1 MEKIKRIIDVRNA
14 VDSTGTPHVEI
25 DPVRRYAK
33 KYWASISKQ
42 QALAFVKKDFI
53 SENYEGSISSADYV
67 PFSLTFASEPTWNES
82 VSFYETEQK
91 VIFRADSSRFVGVE
105 DPATEWETYVTTEL
119 FPSTAG
125 YYDSS
130 VPPPVYRDHSFSLK
144 APLSLRE
151 LKDFNIEQR
160 AEFADIKPV
169 YNFYVES
176 YENSAKKHNIPEE
189 VLPSLYVFKADQ
201 LSEDNGST
209 TQTSNQFREQTT
221 LGGSVPAG
229 RADILKARRG
239 VPLDDATLEK
249 DANDKYLRNYGKYY
263 KKAAK
268 DNGKKLKNLRA
279 QASRMAFTSQMLS
292 EIGSYNEFHWLF
304 PMYSE
309 IEFTTDH
316 STHVAQL
323 LEDSELGS
331 EMMKY
336 VIAKEIDNE
345 VPKVDFV
352 ESYERFVAPKD
363 QKYEI
368 KPRKK
373 AEIASRPKP
382 VLDFLSW
389 WSLYSTK
396 KESLDST
403 LANSITMF
411 GEDMSEPSDH
421 IRARERYSQQ
431 VFNTIFQ
438 SKLRKFIKNSLRSY
452 ESLLK
457 GTECYTEAMMYKVQK
472 FRGRP
477 TGKPV
482 QTYYLCNSNSI
493 DVLKMIDTQIKYGSV
508 YTYTIS
514 AYHLVLGNQY
524 YYRDIEYGSAQNTES
539 AQFGGRPMSDDEE
552 NEETYYA
559 SATVITRPSLKIV
572 EVPIFAEKERIVDTP
587 PIAPDVDI
595 VPYRNI
601 GNKILFNF
609 KGSIGEAEL
618 HPIALN
624 TEEQLHYDKI
634 RKAQKRRADEPL
646 EFRSDDPAATFEVFR
661 TTQRPKSYMDFKDK
675 KRVSV
680 YTDVSPI
687 TPQKAAAASYVEHLA
702 PNVKYYYMFRSVDV
716 HGHLSYPS
724 TVFQVEMVDNN
735 GNIFPLIK
743 TIEFEERVPRAC
755 AKTAKKYL
763 YLIPAIKQ
771 VVVNEEKSG
780 LVDEEG
786 TVAES
791 ATQAEGNIFLGAQDD
806 NIWDKKFKIRLT
818 SRTTGKKIDLNLR
831 FNYKHVQSEN
841 DYGDYEVDT
850 TTVVTT
856 PSTDL
861 WRIDADEES
870 GDEMLQ
876 LLEG

>member
-14 VDSTGTPHVEI
+14 ADATGTPHSSI
-25 DPVRRYAK
+25 DPVRKFSK

-42 QALAFVKKDFI
+42 QALAFVKKDFA
-53 SENYEGSISSADYV
+53 SENHEGDLANAEYA
-67 PFSLTFASEPTWNES
+67 PFNMTFASEPTWNES

-91 VIFRADSSRFVGVE
+91 VTFRADSSRFVGVE
-105 DPATEWETYVTTEL
+105 DPEAAWESFVTGEL
-119 FPSTAG
+119 FPSSAG

-144 APLSLRE
+144 TPLSVRE

-160 AEFADIKPV
+160 TEFADIQPV

-176 YENSAKKHNIPEE
+176 YEKSTKKQNIPEE
-189 VLPSLYVFKADQ
+189 VLPNLYVFKAEQ
-201 LSEDNGST
+201 VNEEQNNGA
-209 TQTSNQFREQTT
+209 QTSRFREQTT
-221 LGGSVPAG
+221 LGGAVPSG

-239 VPLDDATLEK
+239 IPLDDATLER

-268 DNGKKLKNLRA
+268 NNSKKLQDLKA
-279 QASRMAFTSQMLS
+279 QASRMAFTSQMLG
-292 EIGSYNEFHWLF
+292 EISSYNEFHWLF

-316 STHVAQL
+316 STHIAQL

-336 VIAKEIDNE
+336 VIAKEIDND
-345 VPKVDFV
+345 VPRADFV

-373 AEIASRPKP
+373 AEVARRTKP

-389 WSLYSTK
+389 WSLYAEK
-396 KESLDST
+396 KQTLDSK
-403 LANSITMF
+403 LSNSITMF
-411 GEDMSEPSDH
+411 GEDMSEPSAH
-421 IRARERYSQQ
+421 ARIRERYSQQ
-431 VFNTIFQ
+431 VFNMIFQ

-452 ESLLK
+452 ESMLK
-457 GTECYTEAMMYKVQK
+457 GTECYTEAVMYKVQK
-472 FRGRP
+472 FKGRP
-477 TGKPV
+477 TGKPI

-508 YTYTIS
+508 YTYTIN

-539 AQFGGRPMSDDEE
+539 SLFGGRILTDEEE
-552 NEETYYA
+552 NEDLYYA
-559 SATVITRPSLKIV
+559 SATVVTRPSLKII
-572 EVPIFAEKERIVDTP
+572 EVPIFAEKERIIDTP

-601 GNKILFNF
+601 GNRILFNF

-618 HPIALN
+618 HPIILN
-624 TEEQLHYDKI
+624 KEEKLHYDKV
-634 RKAQKRRADEPL
+634 RKAQKRRPDEPL
-646 EFRSDDPAATFEVFR
+646 EFRSDDPASVFEVFR
-661 TTQRPKSYMDFKDK
+661 TTQRPKSYADFKDK

-687 TPQKAAAASYVEHLA
+687 TPQKAAAASYVEYLS
-702 PNVKYYYMFRSVDV
+702 PNVKYYYMFRSIDV
-716 HGHLSYPS
+716 HGHISYP
-724 TVFQVEMVDNN
+724 TAVFQVEMVDNN
-735 GNIFPLIK
+735 GNIFPLIS
-743 TIEFEERVPRAC
+743 TVEFEEEVPRAC

-780 LVDEEG
+780 LIDEEG
-786 TVAES
+786 TIAES
-791 ATQAEGNIFLGAQDD
+791 AMQAEGNIFLGAQDD

-818 SRTTGKKIDLNLR
+818 SRTTGKKIDLNIK

-850 TTVVTT
+850 TSVATT
-856 PSTDL
+856 YSADL
-861 WRIDADEES
+861 WRVEADEES